1 MSIASAITAL
11 RTKAALS
18 QQELADRL
26 YVSREL
32 VSKWETGSRIPDFG
46 TIGAIAGVFRV
57 SPEAIAGVFRVSPEA
72 IADRNALVFRE
83 LSDCVPQGISL
94 PEEELTGLLERFLTR
109 IPVREGDVF
118 LNRYYFLKNTAEIA
132 AKYRLGE
139 NHVRS
144 ILSKTRRKLAKY
156 LKEELS

>member
-57 SPEAIAGVFRVSPEA
+57 SPEAIA
-72 IADRNALVFRE
+72 DRNALGFRE
-83 LSDCVPQGISL
+83 LSGCVPQGISL

>member
-32 VSKWETGSRIPDFG
+32 VSKWEAGSRIPDFG
-46 TIGAIAGVFRV
+46 TIG
-57 SPEAIAGVFRVSPEA
+57 AIAGVFRVSPEA

>member
-57 SPEAIAGVFRVSPEA
+57 SPEAIA
-72 IADRNALVFRE
+72 DRNALVFRE

-94 PEEELTGLLERFLTR
+94 PEEELTGLLERFLAR

>member
-1 MSIASAITAL
+1 MSIASAIAEL

-57 SPEAIAGVFRVSPEA
+57 SPDA
-72 IADRNALVFRE
+72 IADRNDLVFRE

-94 PEEELTGLLERFLTR
+94 PEKELTGLLERFLTR

-132 AKYRLGE
+132 VKYRLGE

-144 ILSKTRRKLAKY
+144 ILSKTRRKLAKF

>member
-57 SPEAIAGVFRVSPEA
+57 SPEAIA
-72 IADRNALVFRE
+72 DRNALVFRE

-109 IPVREGDVF
+109 ISVREGDVF

-144 ILSKTRRKLAKY
+144 ILSKTRRKLAKF

>member
-1 MSIASAITAL
+1 M
-11 RTKAALS
+11 
-18 QQELADRL
+18 
-26 YVSREL
+26 
-32 VSKWETGSRIPDFG
+32 
-46 TIGAIAGVFRV
+46 
-57 SPEAIAGVFRVSPEA
+57 
-72 IADRNALVFRE
+72 
-83 LSDCVPQGISL
+83 PQGISL

>member
-1 MSIASAITAL
+1 MSIASAILEL

-26 YVSREL
+26 FVSREL
-32 VSKWETGSRIPDFG
+32 VSKWETGSRRPDFG
-46 TIGAIAGVFRV
+46 TIGAIAEVFHV
-57 SPEAIAGVFRVSPEA
+57 SPDA
-72 IADRNALVFRE
+72 IADRKDLVFRE
-83 LSDCVPQGISL
+83 LSDCVPKGGVLSEEVL
-94 PEEELTGLLERFLTR
+94 PRVLERFLSKL
-109 IPVREGDVF
+109 PVREADVF

-132 AKYRLGE
+132 DKYGIRE

-144 ILSKTRRKLAKY
+144 ILSKTRKKLKTM

>member
-1 MSIASAITAL
+1 MSIASAITEL

-32 VSKWETGSRIPDFG
+32 VSKWETGSRTPDFG

-57 SPEAIAGVFRVSPEA
+57 SPDA
-72 IADRNALVFRE
+72 IADKNDLAFRE
-83 LSDCVPQGISL
+83 LSDCVPKGISL
-94 PEEELTGLLERFLTR
+94 PEEKLPGLLERFLTTL
-109 IPVREGDVF
+109 PVREGDVF

-132 AKYRLGE
+132 VKYRLGE

-144 ILSKTRRKLAKY
+144 ILSKTRRKLTKF

>member
-46 TIGAIAGVFRV
+46 TIG
-57 SPEAIAGVFRVSPEA
+57 AIAGVFRVSPEA

>member
-46 TIGAIAGVFRV
+46 TIG
-57 SPEAIAGVFRVSPEA
+57 AIAGVFRVSPEA

-144 ILSKTRRKLAKY
+144 ILSKTRRTLAKY

>member
-1 MSIASAITAL
+1 MSIASAIAEL

-32 VSKWETGSRIPDFG
+32 VSKWETGSRIPDFL

-57 SPEAIAGVFRVSPEA
+57 SPEAIA
-72 IADRNALVFRE
+72 DRNDLVFRE

-94 PEEELTGLLERFLTR
+94 PEKVLTGLLERFLTR

>member
-18 QQELADRL
+18 QQELTDRL

-46 TIGAIAGVFRV
+46 TIG
-57 SPEAIAGVFRVSPEA
+57 AIAGVFRVSPEA

>member
-57 SPEAIAGVFRVSPEA
+57 SPEAIA
-72 IADRNALVFRE
+72 DRNALVFRE
-83 LSDCVPQGISL
+83 LSDCVPKGISL
-94 PEEELTGLLERFLTR
+94 PEEKLPGILERFLSKL
-109 IPVREGDVF
+109 PPREADVF

-132 AKYRLGE
+132 RKYRLGE